1 MAPQF
6 LWLFF
11 GLSGRVDRKTY
22 ILACALS
29 YIARALPFYQVLRY
43 PPDAAQGEFWS
54 LVFIVALVMS
64 LWANVALTVKRLH
77 DAGKPGTLAVITI
90 VLDLLAVIWF
100 AVMQGTPGPNRY
112 GQRTNAPGPR
122 G

>member
-11 GLSGRVDRKTY
+11 GLSGRVDRKIY
-22 ILACALS
+22 ALACALS

-43 PPDAAQGEFWS
+43 PPDAAQSEFWS
-54 LVFIVALVMS
+54 FVFIVAMIVS

-77 DAGKPGTLAVITI
+77 DADKPGTLAVITI
-90 VLDLLAVIWF
+90 LLDLFAVIWF
-100 AVMQGTPGPNRY
+100 TAMRGTSGPNRY
-112 GQRTNAPGPR
+112 GQRTNSPGPQA
-122 G
+122 